1 LKKKFGRVFL
11 MEDFEIYCF
20 AEKMKMLSIIFS
32 SILTRYS
39 NYLNDNKEPE
49 PKEIIWWVLDEIL
62 REASIAVNVTKSE
75 LLSNSLKLF
84 NEAGESVIAGNV
96 EEAIRKIAQAT
107 TRITTEADRTLRKIE
122 GKK

>member
-1 LKKKFGRVFL
+1 

-20 AEKMKMLSIIFS
+20 AEKMKTLSIIFS

-39 NYLNDNKEPE
+39 AYLSDNKEPE
-49 PKEIIWWVLDEIL
+49 PREIIWWILDEII

-75 LLSNSLKLF
+75 LLSHALKLIEET
-84 NEAGESVIAGNV
+84 EASIVSGNI
-96 EEAIRKIAQAT
+96 EEAIRKIADAT

-122 GKK
+122 EKK

>member
-1 LKKKFGRVFL
+1 MVFL

-20 AEKMKMLSIIFS
+20 AEKMKTLSIIFS

-49 PKEIIWWVLDEIL
+49 PKEIIWWVLDEIC
-62 REASIAVNVTKSE
+62 REASIAVNVTKSQ
-75 LLSNSLKLF
+75 LLSNALDLF
-84 NEAGESVIAGNV
+84 NEAGESVTAGNV

-107 TRITTEADRTLRKIE
+107 TRITTEADKTLRKIE
-122 GKK
+122 RKK

>member
-1 LKKKFGRVFL
+1 

-20 AEKMKMLSIIFS
+20 AEKMKAFSIIFS

-49 PKEIIWWVLDEIL
+49 SKEVIWWILDEIS
-62 REASIAVNVTKSE
+62 REASIAVNVTKSDF
-75 LLSNSLKLF
+75 LFNALKLF

-96 EEAIRKIAQAT
+96 EDAIRKMAEAT

-122 GKK
+122 GKKERK

>member
-1 LKKKFGRVFL
+1 

-32 SILTRYS
+32 SLLTRYS
-39 NYLNDNKEPE
+39 SYLNDGKEPE
-49 PKEIIWWVLDEIL
+49 PREIIWWILDEII

-75 LLSNSLKLF
+75 LLSKALKLF
-84 NEAGESVIAGNV
+84 DEAEASVISGNI
-96 EEAIRKIAQAT
+96 EEAIRKIADAT

-122 GKK
+122 EKK